1 MNYVVTSSPNAARC
15 KCYPQQ
21 NAVTDI
27 TQLAASICGPDST
40 ETFALVYHFEQI
52 VRRGTGLTG
61 SRMEDMGM
69 PADGALRHIAAN
81 ERMRR
86 VV

>member
-1 MNYVVTSSPNAARC
+1 MTE
-15 KCYPQQ
+15 
-21 NAVTDI
+21 I
-27 TQLAASICGPDST
+27 TQLAASICGPDFA
-40 ETFALVYHFEQI
+40 ETFALAYRFEQI

-81 ERMRR
+81 ERMRL